1 MCKKLLT
8 GLLLIFLIAVL
19 GGCGGSKNA
28 SDTKVLNI
36 YSWADYYSPE
46 VLAQFEK
53 ENNCKITYDVFSNN
67 EELLAK
73 MQAGGAQ
80 FDIIQPSDYM
90 VTTMLK
96 LGMLDKLELNKLP
109 NLKNIAPSLQKTPF
123 DPTGEYAPVYTHG
136 ITGIVYNKKYV
147 KTTPTSWNDLWK
159 AEYKGH
165 VILLNDCREVFSVAL
180 KKNGFSNNT
189 TNPDEIAKAFGELKA
204 LNTNVLA
211 YDTENIKQKFIA
223 NEAWIGMMWSGDA
236 AYCRRENPDIG
247 FVIPDQGT
255 LIWADTIAIP
265 KGCKNKELA
274 EKFINY
280 MYDPKVSAKNFD
292 YIALPNP
299 NAAAVP
305 MMNKAYSQDP
315 ILKLGNES
323 GKKGE
328 WLTDIGEGITTYDKY
343 WTELK
348 TGK

>member
-1 MCKKLLT
+1 
-8 GLLLIFLIAVL
+8 
-19 GGCGGSKNA
+19 
-28 SDTKVLNI
+28 
-36 YSWADYYSPE
+36 
-46 VLAQFEK
+46 
-53 ENNCKITYDVFSNN
+53 
-67 EELLAK
+67 
-73 MQAGGAQ
+73 
-80 FDIIQPSDYM
+80 M

-109 NLKNIAPSLQKTPF
+109 NLLKKHCTFPPKNAFWPYWRIRPCLHSRYYWHSLQQ
-123 DPTGEYAPVYTHG
+123 E
-136 ITGIVYNKKYV
+136 ICQ
-147 KTTPTSWNDLWK
+147 NDSNQLEWFVEIRIQGSCYFAQWLRK
-159 AEYKGH
+159 S
-165 VILLNDCREVFSVAL
+165 FSVAL

-223 NEAWIGMMWSGDA
+223 TRAWIGMMWSGDA

-299 NAAAVP
+299 NAAAIP
-305 MMNKAYSQDP
+305 LMNKAYSQDP
-315 ILKLGNES
+315 ILKLGNEG

-328 WLTDIGEGITTYDKY
+328 ERRPI
-343 WTELK
+343 
-348 TGK
+348 